1 MKTTFAVALFS
12 SAALVMAQQPSNGAA
27 NAAEPSGL
35 PHLKSMIPKLDAK
48 TVQAANTQQSSS
60 GITDVCSQSLAR
72 VASDWKTAQDS
83 VNALVN
89 ASNGQAVLPAA
100 QAAQKAMQTEAAI
113 LNSKAGTKID
123 SAGITSY
130 ENAGVAIGQAMGAVS
145 QIRQIQGQPA
155 ALNSAADKAT
165 LDLQSLRTS
174 QFATFGACG
183 ASVGATIDASDA
195 AKAPGIPGA
204 QTKVLCQ
211 VPSQLA
217 SR

>member
-1 MKTTFAVALFS
+1 MKSITAFTLLS
-12 SAALVMAQQPSNGAA
+12 TAASVLAQQPSGIVS
-27 NAAEPSGL
+27 NAATASGL
-35 PHLKSMIPKLDAK
+35 PNLKSNLPKLDAK
-48 TVQAANTQQSSS
+48 TVQAANTQQTAN
-60 GITDVCSQSLAR
+60 GISDVCSQSLAR
-72 VASDWKTAQDS
+72 VATDWKTASDS
-83 VNALVN
+83 VNALVT
-89 ASNGQAVLPAA
+89 ASNGQPVLPAA
-100 QAAQKAMQTEAAI
+100 QAAQKAMQAEVAI

-155 ALNSAADKAT
+155 TVSAAADKAT

-183 ASVGATIDASDA
+183 AAVGATIDPTDA
-195 AKAPGIPGA
+195 TKAPGIPGA

-211 VPSQLA
+211 VPGQQ
-217 SR
+217 